1 MLLSCCSCNKTAV
14 PSPEGKPE
22 LNGSFAY
29 LAGNPESG
37 LTDIYISNS
46 EKEKNVSS
54 TWKMNNA
61 SYISFSPDGKQLLFE
76 ARDGLHW
83 RLYIYDVESGS
94 IPNCLTSS
102 IDEDCRHP
110 RFSPDGKNVVFS
122 KAGQIVL
129 LDLASSKLS
138 ALTFDSSADNDYP
151 VFSSDGSSLAYVSL
165 NKLHLLDLAS
175 LSSSSIKLRQESK
188 LSLPVYVGE
197 SLLYLDGQNIML
209 DGNKLFESDAFF
221 SYAFG
226 NWILFSKGNQAYIA
240 NFKTKEKYEILQD
253 VKAQIAYTDKSLNI
267 ADPEDGGRV
276 QGSSDNIVSDTELP
290 PLKGKMVYHNYT
302 SYDSMDSRMYIY
314 DFAMDELTEISRNWT
329 VVSHPMN
336 GHFSPDGKYI
346 TFMGIGSASDSW
358 DIFLYELG
366 STAQPINLTPE
377 GSYRDEDPKF
387 SYSGEKICFKRNDHL
402 CEITLSDKKLK
413 VLSPTNEDPY
423 SMPYYTVDDSK
434 ILFAGG
440 HDPNSYIALW
450 DIASSSVTKLY
461 DKAGTVE
468 YYPITIDENSFYYS
482 RHVSSTNT
490 HDQLIKGY
498 FDASAPKQLAFNTS
512 NADYSD
518 ACPVS
523 EGWLILVSTRS
534 DSLGGYDMYIAHES
548 SGAIYSLSKY
558 NKALNTS
565 KNELG
570 PDYISL

>member
-1 MLLSCCSCNKTAV
+1 MKFILYLTMFMLLSCCSCNKTAV

-22 LNGSFAY
+22 LTGSFAY

-197 SLLYLDGQNIML
+197 RLLYLDGQNIML

-240 NFKTKEKYEILQD
+240 NVKTKEKYEILQD
-253 VKAQIAYTDKSLNI
+253 VKAQIAYTDQSLNI
-267 ADPEDGGRV
+267 ADPEDGGRF
-276 QGSSDNIVSDTELP
+276 QGSSDNIVSD
-290 PLKGKMVYHNYT
+290 
-302 SYDSMDSRMYIY
+302 S
-314 DFAMDELTEISRNWT
+314 
-329 VVSHPMN
+329 
-336 GHFSPDGKYI
+336 
-346 TFMGIGSASDSW
+346 
-358 DIFLYELG
+358 
-366 STAQPINLTPE
+366 
-377 GSYRDEDPKF
+377 
-387 SYSGEKICFKRNDHL
+387 
-402 CEITLSDKKLK
+402 
-413 VLSPTNEDPY
+413 
-423 SMPYYTVDDSK
+423 
-434 ILFAGG
+434 
-440 HDPNSYIALW
+440 
-450 DIASSSVTKLY
+450 
-461 DKAGTVE
+461 
-468 YYPITIDENSFYYS
+468 
-482 RHVSSTNT
+482 
-490 HDQLIKGY
+490 
-498 FDASAPKQLAFNTS
+498 
-512 NADYSD
+512 
-518 ACPVS
+518 
-523 EGWLILVSTRS
+523 
-534 DSLGGYDMYIAHES
+534 
-548 SGAIYSLSKY
+548 
-558 NKALNTS
+558 
-565 KNELG
+565 
-570 PDYISL
+570 

>member
-1 MLLSCCSCNKTAV
+1 MLLSCCSCNKTAA

-37 LTDIYISNS
+37 LTDIYISNT
-46 EKEKNVSS
+46 EKEQNVSS

-197 SLLYLDGQNIML
+197 SLLYLDGQNVML

-482 RHVSSTNT
+482 RHVSSTLNSAKR
-490 HDQLIKGY
+490 LVNKN
-498 FDASAPKQLAFNTS
+498 ASL
-512 NADYSD
+512 
-518 ACPVS
+518 
-523 EGWLILVSTRS
+523 
-534 DSLGGYDMYIAHES
+534 
-548 SGAIYSLSKY
+548 
-558 NKALNTS
+558 
-565 KNELG
+565 
-570 PDYISL
+570 